1 MVARTGP
8 RMRGR
13 SGRASEKNGARRRR
27 FKVGGKTLFNA
38 GRFDSMAR
46 DMTESATTAAPAEKQ
61 ENLLLNLVCN
71 VVLPSLILIKFSGP
85 AKVLFW
91 QSPGLGPVWALIV
104 ALAFPV
110 GYGAYDLVV
119 RRKWNFFSVVG
130 FISTLLTGG
139 LGLFEVAAIW
149 IAVKEAA
156 VPLVF
161 GVAVVGSLWTATP
174 LVRTLL
180 YSDKILDTAKVAGVL
195 AERGAQAAFEKLLV
209 RATWLLAA
217 SFFLSAVTNFVL
229 ARVVLKSPPNT
240 VEFKAEMGRM
250 LALSWPV
257 NVLPS
262 LVVTLFALWY
272 LLAGIRRLT
281 GLTLDDVFRQPPEKK

>member
-1 MVARTGP
+1 MSDTA
-8 RMRGR
+8 
-13 SGRASEKNGARRRR
+13 E
-27 FKVGGKTLFNA
+27 
-38 GRFDSMAR
+38 
-46 DMTESATTAAPAEKQ
+46 TTAAPSAPTSEKQ
-61 ENLLLNLVCN
+61 ENILLNLICN
-71 VVLPSLILIKFSGP
+71 VALPSFILIKFSAPG
-85 AKVLFW
+85 KVLLW
-91 QSPGLGPVWALIV
+91 QSPGLGPVWALVV

-119 RRKWNFFSVVG
+119 RRKWNFFSVIG
-130 FISTLLTGG
+130 FVSTLLTGG

-156 VPLVF
+156 VPLIF
-161 GVAVVGSLWTATP
+161 GVVVVGSLWTSTP

-180 YSDKILDTAKVAGVL
+180 YSDKILDTAKVAAVL
-195 AERGAQAAFEKLLV
+195 AARGAQAAFDRLLV
-209 RATWLLAA
+209 RATWLLAS

-229 ARVVLKSPPNT
+229 AQVVLKSPPDSPA
-240 VEFKAEMGRM
+240 FKAEMGRM

-272 LLAGIRRLT
+272 LLAGIKRLT
-281 GLTLDDVFRQPPEKK
+281 GLALDDVFRQPPEKK

>member
-1 MVARTGP
+1 MSDTA
-8 RMRGR
+8 
-13 SGRASEKNGARRRR
+13 E
-27 FKVGGKTLFNA
+27 
-38 GRFDSMAR
+38 
-46 DMTESATTAAPAEKQ
+46 TTAAPSAPTSEKQ
-61 ENLLLNLVCN
+61 ENILLNLICN
-71 VVLPSLILIKFSGP
+71 VALPSFILIKFSEP

-91 QSPGLGPVWALIV
+91 QSPGLGAKWALIV

-110 GYGAYDLVV
+110 LYGGYDLVV

-139 LGLFEVAAIW
+139 LGLFEVPALW

-156 VPLVF
+156 VPLLF
-161 GVAVVGSLWTATP
+161 GVAVVGSLWTSTP

-180 YSDKILDTAKVAGVL
+180 YSDKVLDTARVAAVL
-195 AERGAQAAFEKLLV
+195 AERGAQAAFDRLLV
-209 RATWLLAA
+209 RATWLLAG

-229 ARVVLKSPPNT
+229 AQVVLKSPPDT
-240 VEFKAEMGRM
+240 AAFKAEMGRM

-262 LVVTLFALWY
+262 MAVTLFALWY
-272 LLAGIRRLT
+272 LLSGIKRLT
-281 GLTLDDVFRQPPEKK
+281 GLMLEDIFKQPAEKKAE

>member
-1 MVARTGP
+1 
-8 RMRGR
+8 
-13 SGRASEKNGARRRR
+13 
-27 FKVGGKTLFNA
+27 
-38 GRFDSMAR
+38 
-46 DMTESATTAAPAEKQ
+46 MTEIAAQPAPAEKN
-61 ENLLLNLVCN
+61 ENLLLNLLCN
-71 VVLPSLILIKFSGP
+71 VVLPSVILIKFSAP

-91 QSPGLGPVWALIV
+91 QSPGLGPVWALVV

-110 GYGAYDLVV
+110 LYGAYDLVV

-130 FISTLLTGG
+130 FVSVLLTGG

-156 VPLVF
+156 VPLIF
-161 GVAVVGSLWTATP
+161 GVAVVGSLWTSTP

-180 YSDKILDTAKVAGVL
+180 YNDKILDTAKVAGVL
-195 AERGAQAAFEKLLV
+195 AQRDAQTAFDRLLV

-229 ARVVLKSPPNT
+229 ARVVLRSPPDT
-240 VEFKAEMGRM
+240 AAFKAEMGRM

-262 LVVTLFALWY
+262 MAVTLFALWY
-272 LLAGIRRLT
+272 LLSGIRRLT
-281 GLTLDDVFRQPPEKK
+281 GLTLDDVFRQPAEKR

>member
-1 MVARTGP
+1 M
-8 RMRGR
+8 
-13 SGRASEKNGARRRR
+13 SEP
-27 FKVGGKTLFNA
+27 T
-38 GRFDSMAR
+38 
-46 DMTESATTAAPAEKQ
+46 APAALPEKQ
-61 ENLLLNLVCN
+61 ENILLNLLCN
-71 VVLPSLILIKFSGP
+71 VALPSFILIKFSGP
-85 AKVLFW
+85 AKILGM
-91 QSPGLGPVWALIV
+91 QSPGLGPVWALLA

-139 LGLFEVAAIW
+139 LGLFEVAAVW

-156 VPLVF
+156 VPLIF
-161 GVAVVGSLWTATP
+161 GVAVLGSQWTATP

-180 YSDKILDTAKVAGVL
+180 YSDKIIDTARVAAAL
-195 AERGAQAAFEKLLV
+195 AARGTQAAFDRLLAQ
-209 RATWLLAA
+209 ATWMLAG
-217 SFFLSAVTNFVL
+217 SFFLSATTNFVL
-229 ARVVLKSPPNT
+229 ARVVLKSPPDT

-262 LVVTLFALWY
+262 IVVTLGALWY
-272 LLAGIRRLT
+272 LLAGIKRLT
-281 GLTLDDVFRQPPEKK
+281 GLSLDDVFRQPPEKPVAAKR

>member
-1 MVARTGP
+1 M
-8 RMRGR
+8 
-13 SGRASEKNGARRRR
+13 SD
-27 FKVGGKTLFNA
+27 NA
-38 GRFDSMAR
+38 
-46 DMTESATTAAPAEKQ
+46 ETTAVTGTPTNEKQ
-61 ENLLLNLVCN
+61 ENILLNLICN
-71 VVLPSLILIKFSGP
+71 VALPSFILIKFSAP

-91 QSPGLGPVWALIV
+91 QSPGLGPVWALVV

-110 GYGAYDLVV
+110 LYGGYDLVV

-156 VPLVF
+156 VPLIF
-161 GVAVVGSLWTATP
+161 GVAVVGSLWTSTP

-180 YSDKILDTAKVAGVL
+180 YSDKILDTAKVAAVL
-195 AERGAQAAFEKLLV
+195 AARGAQGAFDRLLV
-209 RATWLLAA
+209 RATWLLAG

-229 ARVVLKSPPNT
+229 ARVVLKSPPDSAA
-240 VEFKAEMGRM
+240 FKAEMGRM

-262 LVVTLFALWY
+262 LVVTLLALWY
-272 LLAGIRRLT
+272 LLAGIKRLT
-281 GLTLDDVFRQPPEKK
+281 GLSLDDVFRQPPEKPVAGSR